1 MKKELFFDSL
11 RNSTSGLFGGALSQR
26 QVVGIEALL
35 DAGQGLPL
43 PHMANVLAQV
53 FRETGGGMYP
63 VKETV
68 YRSHKDQDPSDAAVI
83 ARLDAAF
90 AKGQLSWVGTPYWRG
105 GLFGRGQ
112 IQITHAENYAKLS
125 EVVGVDLLADPSK
138 ALIPAIS
145 ARIAVEGMWQGLFTT
160 RKLSDYDHPDGFDH
174 FGARD
179 IVNGDKA
186 KFDKGAILSV
196 GQLIEHYAQTF
207 EKALKSADWGAEA
220 PFVHIQTIRPPND
233 LDGPPKG
240 LWSLILTTLKGLFL

>member
-11 RNSTSGLFGGALSQR
+11 RNSHGGLFGGALSPR

-90 AKGQLSWVGTPYWRG
+90 AKGQLSWVSTPYWRG

-112 IQITHAENYAKLS
+112 IQITHVENYAKLS
-125 EVVGVDLLADPSK
+125 EVVGVDLVADPSK
-138 ALIPAIS
+138 ALIPEIS
-145 ARIAVEGMWQGLFTT
+145 ARIAVEGMEQGLFRT
-160 RKLSDYDHPDGFDH
+160 RKLSDYDRADGFDH

-186 KFDKGAILSV
+186 KFDKGSRTNV
-196 GQLIEHYAQTF
+196 GALIAGYARTF
-207 EKALKSADWGAEA
+207 EQALTASDWGAEA
-220 PFVHIQTIRPPND
+220 PFVHIETTRAPND